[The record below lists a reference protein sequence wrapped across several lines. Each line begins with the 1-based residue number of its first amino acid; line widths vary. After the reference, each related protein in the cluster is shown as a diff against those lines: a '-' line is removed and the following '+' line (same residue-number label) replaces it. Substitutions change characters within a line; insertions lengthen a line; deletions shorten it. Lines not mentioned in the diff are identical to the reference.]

1 MTTFAAVLDDLDA
14 RIDAVLRALAAGETP
29 TLPPFTPPRGAVPIA
44 ADLPR
49 YHEVMQ
55 RLAEC
60 QERLAA
66 AQDDAAR
73 GLADTDRRRE
83 AATAY
88 LQADA

>member
-1 MTTFAAVLDDLDA
+1 MTTFAQVLDDLDA
-14 RIDAVLRALAAGETP
+14 RIDAVLRALAAGERP
-29 TLPPFTPPRGAVPIA
+29 ELPPFAPPRGAVPTV

-49 YHEVMQ
+49 YHAVME
-55 RLAEC
+55 RLADC

-66 AQDDAAR
+66 AQAETAR